1 MQVVQRTV
9 VDIEVDRAGDA
20 VDAAF
25 FGVLPKVPCAFVAE
39 FLHFVVGDPKRIA
52 VELGG
57 VEIVFFERQIGVDDG
72 RRAEAFFHHLEPFED
87 FSS

>member
-9 VDIEVDRAGDA
+9 VDIEVDLAGDA

-25 FGVLPKVPCAFVAE
+25 FGVLPKVPSAFVAE
-39 FLHFVVGDPKRIA
+39 LLHFVVGDPKRVA

-72 RRAEAFFHHLEPFED
+72 GRAEAFFHQFEPFED